1 MDKQLLIK
9 IFQTHED
16 IDHSHPTTT
25 HALAAMIDQVE
36 PQARHNN
43 SLYNTVVIQHI
54 SLLTLLV
61 VDIVQNVADPACPQW
76 GGIVIDTETIKWFG
90 L

>member
-1 MDKQLLIK
+1 MVKS
-9 IFQTHED
+9 T
-16 IDHSHPTTT
+16 
-25 HALAAMIDQVE
+25 
-36 PQARHNN
+36 NN

-61 VDIVQNVADPACPQW
+61 VDIVQNVADPTCPQW
-76 GGIVIDTETIKWFG
+76 GGTVIDTEMIKWFS